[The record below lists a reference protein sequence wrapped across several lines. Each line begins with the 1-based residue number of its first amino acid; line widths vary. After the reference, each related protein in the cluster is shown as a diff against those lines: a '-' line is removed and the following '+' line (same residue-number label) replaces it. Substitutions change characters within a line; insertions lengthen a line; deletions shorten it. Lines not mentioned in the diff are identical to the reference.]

1 MKNVEDHRQDIEG
14 RARELFDESVEAVD
28 YGMRSRLMRARQ
40 AALAELERPR
50 WRVVPWLPVAAAATV
65 AAIAVA
71 VWIPQEEGGDTEVTV
86 ASVDDFELLTLG
98 EDLDMLGEDVEFY
111 AWATSHE
118 AGNGQG

>member
-1 MKNVEDHRQDIEG
+1 VKAEKQDIES

-28 YGMRSRLMRARQ
+28 FATRSRLTQARH

-50 WRVVPWLPVAAAATV
+50 LRVATWLPAAAAAAV

-71 VWIPQEEGGDTEVTV
+71 LWIPQERGAGMEAAV

-111 AWATSHE
+111 AWATSLE

>member
-1 MKNVEDHRQDIEG
+1 MNTVKGDRQDIEK

-28 YGMRSRLMRARQ
+28 FATRSRLTQARQ
-40 AALAELERPR
+40 AALAELDRPR
-50 WRVVPWLPVAAAATV
+50 LRVAPWLPAAAAATV

-71 VWIPQEEGGDTEVTV
+71 VWVPQERSTD
-86 ASVDDFELLTLG
+86 ASVAAADDFELLTLG

-111 AWATSHE
+111 AWAISNE